1 MNKLKLIINNTHA
14 DSKEDL
20 YFFNKKEL
28 KIILNLYARMVSQ
41 GFWKDYNF
49 NVSKKNVTFS
59 VFKRTSENAIFK
71 ICKNF
76 KPNNKNF
83 TYYISDRQGNILSTS
98 ESLDILI
105 DKIKWNKYKIV
116 S

>member
-1 MNKLKLIINNTHA
+1 LKNLKLIINNSYS
-14 DSKEDL
+14 DLKEDT

-28 KIILNLYARMVSQ
+28 KIILNLYARMVSL

-49 NVSKKNVTFS
+49 NISKKSVDFS
-59 VFKRTSENAIFK
+59 IFKRTSENPIFK

-76 KPNNKNF
+76 KPSNKNF
-83 TYYISDRQGNILSTS
+83 TYYISDVRGNILSTS
-98 ESLDILI
+98 GSLEILI
-105 DKIKWNKYKIV
+105 EKIKWNKYKIV